1 MDHEKKYLKH
11 YKEKI
16 MKHKFS
22 AEDYAYMNS
31 LSAAVKE
38 QSPRHVR
45 TVLYMWLLAVFLFIG
60 WAYFAEVDEIT
71 RGQGEIVP
79 SGNNQMI
86 QNLEGGIVQKIMVK
100 PGDFVEK
107 GQPLMKIDNSKSEAQ
122 HDSSMIKSL
131 ELEAKI
137 IRLKAE
143 SDGLAFEVNATTV
156 ERMPLLISNERSL
169 YRGRRDA
176 YRSQV
181 NVLDEQLSQKRS
193 ELQEV
198 YGHIRH
204 LKRSLE
210 FVTSEVK
217 MTEPMVKKGVKSRVD
232 FLKLQREQNGISEK
246 YTSAKISVNRIKSS
260 IIEVSN
266 KIEQTRSEFRNKA
279 KQELNEA
286 IGEKMRLRESSKAYK
301 DQVDR
306 TLVRSPIKGIIQ
318 KLYIFTEGG
327 VVKPGEDLIE
337 IVPTD
342 EALWV
347 EVKVK
352 PSDIAF
358 IYPGQNA
365 KVKFSAYDF
374 SIYGGLEAEVFHI
387 SADTIKDQ
395 KENVYYTVHLKTQK
409 NFLGTEEKPLKII
422 PGMTVDVDIITGKKS
437 VLDYILKPILKSKQY
452 TFTER

>member
-1 MDHEKKYLKH
+1 
-11 YKEKI
+11 

-38 QSPRHVR
+38 QTPRHIR
-45 TVLYMWLLAVFLFIG
+45 TVLYIWLVAVVLFIS

-86 QNLEGGIVQKIMVK
+86 QNLEGGIVKSIMVK
-100 PGDFVEK
+100 LGDFVEK

-122 HDSSMIKSL
+122 HDSSKIKSL

-143 SDGLAFEVNATTV
+143 SEGLAFEVNATTV
-156 ERMPLLISNERSL
+156 ERMPLLLSNERSL
-169 YRGRRDA
+169 YRGRRDE
-176 YRSQV
+176 YRLRV

-204 LKRSLE
+204 LKRSLS
-210 FVTSEVK
+210 FVTSEVE

-232 FLKLQREQNGISEK
+232 YLKLQREQNEISEK
-246 YTSAKISVNRIKSS
+246 YTSAKLSVNRIKSS

-279 KQELNEA
+279 KLELNEA
-286 IGEKMRLRESSKAYK
+286 VGEKMRLKESTEAYQ

-318 KLYIFTEGG
+318 KLYVFTEGG

-358 IYPGQNA
+358 IYPGQDA

-374 SIYGGLEAEVFHI
+374 SIYGGLEAAVFHI
-387 SADTIKDQ
+387 SADTIKDK
-395 KENVYYTVHLKTQK
+395 KENVYYTVHLKTNK
-409 NFLGTEEKPLKII
+409 NFLGSEEKPLKII

>member
-1 MDHEKKYLKH
+1 
-11 YKEKI
+11 

-22 AEDYAYMNS
+22 NEDYQYMNS

-45 TVLYMWLLAVFLFIG
+45 TVLYIWAVAIALFLI

-86 QNLEGGIVQKIMVK
+86 QNLEGGIVQEIFVQ

-107 GQPLMKIDNSKSEAQ
+107 GQALMKIDNSRSEAQ
-122 HDSSMIKSL
+122 KGSGHLKAL

-143 SDGLAFEVNATTV
+143 SKRRPFEVNASTV
-156 ERMPLLISNERSL
+156 ARMPLLIANERSL
-169 YRGRRDA
+169 YLGRKNA

-181 NVLDEQLSQKRS
+181 SVLDDQLSQKRT
-193 ELQEV
+193 ELKET
-198 YGHIRH
+198 YSHIKH
-204 LKRSLE
+204 LKQSLAY
-210 FVTSEVK
+210 VTSEVD
-217 MTEPMVKKGVKSRVD
+217 MTKPMVAKGVKSRVD
-232 FLKLQREQNGISEK
+232 YLKLQREQNDISER
-246 YTSAKISVNRIKSS
+246 YQTAKVSVARIKSAIS
-260 IIEVSN
+260 EVTN
-266 KIEQTRSEFRNKA
+266 KIDQTRSEFKNQA
-279 KQELNEA
+279 KKELNEA
-286 IGEKMRLRESSKAYK
+286 VAEKMRLVESMKAYT

-358 IYPGQNA
+358 IYPGQKA
-365 KVKFSAYDF
+365 TVKFSAYDF

-387 SADTIKDQ
+387 SADTITDK
-395 KENVYYTVHLKTQK
+395 KENVFYTVHLKTKK
-409 NFLGTEEKPLKII
+409 NYLGVESKPLKII
-422 PGMTVDVDIITGKKS
+422 PGMTVDVNIITGKKS
-437 VLDYILKPILKSKQY
+437 VMDYILKPILRSKQY

>member
-1 MDHEKKYLKH
+1 
-11 YKEKI
+11 
-16 MKHKFS
+16 MKRKLS
-22 AEDYAYMNS
+22 AEDYEYMNS
-31 LSAAVKE
+31 LSAAVKA
-38 QSPRHVR
+38 QSPKHVR
-45 TVLYMWLLAVFLFIG
+45 VVLYIWLVAVVLFIT
-60 WAYFAEVDEIT
+60 WAYFAEVDEIA
-71 RGQGEIVP
+71 RGSGEIVP
-79 SGNNQMI
+79 SGNNQMV

-122 HDSSMIKSL
+122 QDSGALKSL

-143 SDGLAFEVNATTV
+143 SEGLPFEVNATTV
-156 ERMPLLISNERSL
+156 ARMPLLIANERSL
-169 YRGRRDA
+169 YLGRKNA
-176 YRSQV
+176 YRASV
-181 NVLDEQLSQKRS
+181 SVLDEQLSQKRT
-193 ELQEV
+193 ELQET
-198 YGHIRH
+198 YSHIKH
-204 LKRSLE
+204 LKKSLE
-210 FVTSEVK
+210 YVTKEVK
-217 MTEPMVKKGVKSRVD
+217 MTEPMVAKGVKSRVD
-232 FLKLQREQNGISEK
+232 FLKLQREQNDISEK
-246 YTSAKISVNRIKSS
+246 YQTARVSVSRTQSAIAEVTSKID
-260 IIEVSN
+260 
-266 KIEQTRSEFRNKA
+266 QTRSEFKNKA

-286 IGEKMRLRESSKAYK
+286 VAEKMRLKESMEAYK

-306 TLVRSPIKGIIQ
+306 TLLRSPIKGVIQ

-358 IYPGQNA
+358 IYPGQKA
-365 KVKFSAYDF
+365 MVKFTAYDF

-395 KENVYYTVHLKTQK
+395 KENVYYTVHLKTKK
-409 NFLGTEEKPLKII
+409 NYLGNEKKPLKII
-422 PGMTVDVDIITGKKS
+422 PGMTVNVDIITGKKS

>member
-1 MDHEKKYLKH
+1 
-11 YKEKI
+11 
-16 MKHKFS
+16 MKRKFT
-22 AEDYAYMNS
+22 AEDYEYMNS

-38 QSPRHVR
+38 QSPRHIRV
-45 TVLYMWLLAVFLFIG
+45 VLYIWLAAVILFIG

-71 RGQGEIVP
+71 RGSGEIVP

-86 QNLEGGIVQKIMVK
+86 QNLEGGIVQRIMVK

-122 HDSSMIKSL
+122 QDSGQLKTL

-143 SDGLAFEVNATTV
+143 SQGHRFDVNASTV
-156 ERMPLLISNERSL
+156 ARMPLMIANERSL
-169 YRGRRDA
+169 YLGRRNA
-176 YRSQV
+176 YRSSV
-181 NVLDEQLSQKRS
+181 NVLDDQLRQKRI
-193 ELQEV
+193 ELEET
-198 YGHIRH
+198 YAHIKH
-204 LKRSLE
+204 LRQSLE
-210 FVTSEVK
+210 YVTSEVN
-217 MTEPMVKKGVKSRVD
+217 MTAPMVEKGVKSRVD
-232 FLKLQREQNGISEK
+232 FLKLQREQNDISERYQTAKVSVARIQAGISEV
-246 YTSAKISVNRIKSS
+246 T
-260 IIEVSN
+260 N
-266 KIEQTRSEFRNKA
+266 KIDQLRSEFKNKA

-286 IGEKMRLRESSKAYK
+286 VAEKMRLKESMEAYT

-306 TLVRSPIKGIIQ
+306 TLVRSPIKGVIQ

-327 VVKPGEDLIE
+327 VVKPGQDLIE

-342 EALWV
+342 EVLWV

-358 IYPGQNA
+358 IYPGQEA
-365 KVKFSAYDF
+365 LVKFSAYDF
-374 SIYGGLEAEVFHI
+374 SIYGGLEAKVFHI
-387 SADTIKDQ
+387 SADTTTDK
-395 KENVYYTVHLKTQK
+395 KENVYYTVHLKTAK
-409 NFLGTEEKPLKII
+409 NYLGTEKEPLKII

>member
-1 MDHEKKYLKH
+1 
-11 YKEKI
+11 
-16 MKHKFS
+16 MKPKFS
-22 AEDYAYMNS
+22 AQDYEYMNS

-38 QSPRHVR
+38 QSPRHIRV
-45 TVLYMWLLAVFLFIG
+45 VLYIWLVAVILFIG

-107 GQPLMKIDNSKSEAQ
+107 GQPLMKIDNAKSEAQ

-143 SDGLAFEVNATTV
+143 SQGKRFDVNASTV
-156 ERMPLLISNERSL
+156 ARMPLMISNERSL
-169 YRGRRDA
+169 YLGRKQA
-176 YRSQV
+176 YRSSV
-181 NVLDEQLSQKRS
+181 NVLDEQLSQKRT
-193 ELQEV
+193 ELKET
-198 YGHIRH
+198 YSHIEH
-204 LKRSLE
+204 LERSLGY
-210 FVTSEVK
+210 VTTEVE
-217 MTEPMVKKGVKSRVD
+217 MTAPMVEKGVRSRVD
-232 FLKLQREQNGISEK
+232 YLKLQREQNDISEK
-246 YTSAKISVNRIKSS
+246 LMNAKLSVARTKSS
-260 IIEVSN
+260 IMEVTS
-266 KIEQTRSEFRNKA
+266 KIVQARSEFKNKA
-279 KQELNEA
+279 KAELNEA
-286 IGEKMRLRESSKAYK
+286 IGEKMRLAESEESFK

-306 TLVRSPIKGIIQ
+306 TLVRSPIKGVIQ

-327 VVKPGEDLIE
+327 VIKPGQDLIE

-342 EALWV
+342 EVLWV

-358 IYPGQNA
+358 IYPSQDA
-365 KVKFSAYDF
+365 LVKFSAYDF
-374 SIYGGLEAEVFHI
+374 SIYGGLEAKVFHI
-387 SADTIKDQ
+387 SADTITDK
-395 KENVYYTVHLKTQK
+395 KENVYYTVHLKTAK
-409 NFLGTEEKPLKII
+409 NYLGSEKDPLKII

>member
-1 MDHEKKYLKH
+1 
-11 YKEKI
+11 
-16 MKHKFS
+16 MKRRFT
-22 AEDYAYMNS
+22 AEDYEYMNS

-45 TVLYMWLLAVFLFIG
+45 IVLYIWLAAVILFIG

-71 RGQGEIVP
+71 RGSGEIVP

-122 HDSSMIKSL
+122 QDSGQLKTL

-143 SDGLAFEVNATTV
+143 SQGHRFDVNASTV
-156 ERMPLLISNERSL
+156 ARMPLMIANERSL
-169 YRGRRDA
+169 YLGRRNA
-176 YRSQV
+176 YRSSV
-181 NVLDEQLSQKRS
+181 NVLDDQLRQKRI
-193 ELQEV
+193 ELEET
-198 YGHIRH
+198 YAHIKH
-204 LKRSLE
+204 LKQSLE
-210 FVTSEVK
+210 YVTSEVN
-217 MTEPMVKKGVKSRVD
+217 MTAPMVEKGVKSRVD
-232 FLKLQREQNGISEK
+232 FLKLQREQNDISER
-246 YTSAKISVNRIKSS
+246 YQTAKVSVARIQAAIS
-260 IIEVSN
+260 EVTN
-266 KIEQTRSEFRNKA
+266 KIDQLRSEFKNKA

-286 IGEKMRLRESSKAYK
+286 VAEKMRLKESMEAYK

-306 TLVRSPIKGIIQ
+306 TLVRSPIKGVIQ

-327 VVKPGEDLIE
+327 VVKPGQDLIE

-342 EALWV
+342 EVLWV

-358 IYPGQNA
+358 IYPGQKA
-365 KVKFSAYDF
+365 LVKFSAYDF
-374 SIYGGLEAEVFHI
+374 SIYGGLEAKVFHI
-387 SADTIKDQ
+387 SADTTTDK
-395 KENVYYTVHLKTQK
+395 KENVFYTVHLKTAK
-409 NFLGTEEKPLKII
+409 NYLGTEENPLKII

>member
-1 MDHEKKYLKH
+1 
-11 YKEKI
+11 
-16 MKHKFS
+16 MKRKFS
-22 AEDYAYMNS
+22 AEDYEYMNS

-38 QSPRHVR
+38 QSPRHIRV
-45 TVLYMWLLAVFLFIG
+45 VLYIWFVAVVLFIG

-71 RGQGEIVP
+71 RGSGEIVP

-122 HDSSMIKSL
+122 QDSGQLKAL

-137 IRLKAE
+137 IRLNAE
-143 SDGLAFEVNATTV
+143 SKGFRFDVNASTV
-156 ERMPLLISNERSL
+156 ARMPLMIANERSL
-169 YRGRRDA
+169 YLGRKNA
-176 YRSQV
+176 YRSSV
-181 NVLDEQLSQKRS
+181 NVLDDQLRQKRI
-193 ELQEV
+193 ELEET
-198 YGHIRH
+198 YSHITH
-204 LKRSLE
+204 LKQSLAY
-210 FVTSEVK
+210 VTSEVN
-217 MTEPMVKKGVKSRVD
+217 MTKPMVAKGVKSRVD
-232 FLKLQREQNGISEK
+232 FLKLQREQNDISER
-246 YTSAKISVNRIKSS
+246 YQTAMVSVSRIEAAIS
-260 IIEVSN
+260 EVTN
-266 KIEQTRSEFRNKA
+266 KIKQLRSEFKNKA

-286 IGEKMRLRESSKAYK
+286 VAEKMRLKESMKSYK

-306 TLVRSPIKGIIQ
+306 TLVRSPIKGVIQ

-327 VVKPGEDLIE
+327 VVKPGQDLIE

-342 EALWV
+342 EVLWV

-358 IYPGQNA
+358 IYPGQEA

-374 SIYGGLEAEVFHI
+374 SIYGGLEAKVFHI
-387 SADTIKDQ
+387 SADTTTDK
-395 KENVYYTVHLKTQK
+395 KENVFYTVHLKTDK
-409 NFLGTEEKPLKII
+409 NYLGTAEKPLKII